1 MKRIENQTR
10 LNQIEPSWVK
20 LHCVA
25 AENRRFGGQKALE
38 KKMSTK
44 CIYSS
49 SNVCKTKFKHSLIHT
64 ANVKEKPSYN
74 LKRSVAL
81 PIKILN

>member
-25 AENRRFGGQKALE
+25 GEKRRFEGQKALQ
-38 KKMSTK
+38 KDMVINSN
-44 CIYSS
+44 SS
-49 SNVCKTKFKHSLIHT
+49 
-64 ANVKEKPSYN
+64 
-74 LKRSVAL
+74 
-81 PIKILN
+81 